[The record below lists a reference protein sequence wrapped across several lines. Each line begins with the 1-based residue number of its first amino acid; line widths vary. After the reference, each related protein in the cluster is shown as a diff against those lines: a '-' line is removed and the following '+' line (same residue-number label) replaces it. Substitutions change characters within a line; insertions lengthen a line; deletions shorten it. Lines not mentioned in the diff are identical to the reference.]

1 MALDEPND
9 TEQPQ
14 TINDLAV
21 LMAEDVKPHA
31 AKQVLDYVVTPRGE
45 GFAIAPTRLHE
56 QVTAVAAGDTATIAR
71 TADGTLW
78 QWDKGGVARRLVL
91 KED

>member
-1 MALDEPND
+1 LALDEPND

-21 LMAEDVKPHA
+21 LMADDVKPHA

-45 GFAIAPTRLHE
+45 GFAIAP
-56 QVTAVAAGDTATIAR
+56 AG
-71 TADGTLW
+71 GSCC
-78 QWDKGGVARRLVL
+78 
-91 KED
+91 